1 MHPNA
6 SSFSVFSKP
15 GLGVEPNA
23 ELGTTFMNS
32 TLDFGTLLNSG
43 EDVEKLLMQARERES
58 SKDELDDFFETSI
71 PSALDEMKETDK
83 KRPSR
88 CVQLVKIFFKK

>member
-1 MHPNA
+1 METNP
-6 SSFSVFSKP
+6 
-15 GLGVEPNA
+15 

-32 TLDFGTLLNSG
+32 TLDFETLLNSG
-43 EDVEKLLMQARERES
+43 EDVEKLLMQARGRES

-83 KRPSR
+83 MRPSR
-88 CVQLVKIFFKK
+88 YVQLGKTKNR

>member
-1 MHPNA
+1 MHPNV

-71 PSALDEMKETDK
+71 PSALDEMKET
-83 KRPSR
+83 RPSR
-88 CVQLVKIFFKK
+88 CVQLVKTNKQKNRN